1 MVILNELLKLME
13 CFPGSC
19 ITSEGFLSLNKK
31 HSGFFVKDLE
41 SADDIKYKL
50 LAWVSRDACKTQ
62 FYQQR
67 IRDIRLWAEV
77 RDSMNEYLGTHFSQ
91 EDMMKIYTRIGND
104 VNRKLGKA
112 FIQSGYDMTMLEEK
126 DERKEGIES

>member
-1 MVILNELLKLME
+1 MVILNELLTLMK

-19 ITSEGFLSLNKK
+19 ITSDGFLSLNKK
-31 HSGFFVKDLE
+31 HSGFSVKNLE
-41 SADDIKYKL
+41 SVDDIKYKL

-104 VNRKLGKA
+104 VNRKLGKE

-126 DERKEGIES
+126 DERKGIES